1 MVMKIDLR
9 VMKEVLMSEEWDG
22 GKMDVERREWI
33 KNNISEEEV
42 SIKEFLSEFYIHRS
56 SKALCKTESIY
67 YKLHYLQKTHTK
79 IANKKKA
86 HLYQLQKMQFLI

>member
-42 SIKEFLSEFYIHRS
+42 SIKEFLSI
-56 SKALCKTESIY
+56 
-67 YKLHYLQKTHTK
+67 
-79 IANKKKA
+79 
-86 HLYQLQKMQFLI
+86 